1 MTNIKFEDD
10 VGWRKIET
18 QWFTPPYDE
27 DTEIE
32 WSYKPSYFNI
42 SYNGDWMETSKISYT
57 YDGNYAKKH
66 LAQYLYK
73 QLLPRKRCPLATVQ
87 SEEHIEILFGITFRE
102 LGL

>member
-1 MTNIKFEDD
+1 MTSIERMCKVLTDKFEDD

-42 SYNGDWMETSKISYT
+42 SYNGDWIETSKISYT
-57 YDGNYAKKH
+57 YGGNYAKKPS
-66 LAQYLYK
+66 QPK
-73 QLLPRKRCPLATVQ
+73 LPESYPKGNLDM
-87 SEEHIEILFGITFRE
+87 LFG
-102 LGL
+102 LDGG